1 MTEQNSNYDREIDIY
16 NRTFDVDLDEDIKL
30 FNGDCFDKINAIDEK
45 SIDLVLT
52 DPPYWHKK
60 SPGKPY
66 SERTQSNTSSRFAN
80 SILYNQDCEMM
91 KKMSDFTNIE
101 IWSFLDEI
109 KRVMKIMNAY
119 IFCNETQLPYYCMW
133 SEKNKLMFSVL
144 VWEKPLSIIN
154 KNRFS
159 QNTEY
164 IVRIYDYG
172 TALRKSNPSDF
183 YGRVFH
189 DKPVR
194 DKSHPTEK
202 PLSIC
207 EKIIKLSSNIGDV
220 ILDPF
225 MGSGTTGV
233 AAIKNKRKFIGMEI
247 DESFFFIA
255 KRKIEERT
263 CQLSLF

>member
-1 MTEQNSNYDREIDIY
+1 MDEREIEIY
-16 NRTFDVDLDEDIKL
+16 NSTYETEKDQNVKL
-30 FNGDCFDKINAIDEK
+30 FLGDCFDKINAVDEN
-45 SIDLVLT
+45 SVDLILT

-66 SERTQSNTSSRFAN
+66 SERKQSNTKSRFVT
-80 SILYNQDCEMM
+80 SELYNQDCEMM
-91 KKMSDFTNIE
+91 KGMSDFNDIE
-101 IWSFLDEI
+101 IRSFLCEI

-133 SEKNKLMFSVL
+133 AEENKLMFSVL

-172 TALRKSNPSDF
+172 TGLNKENPSEF
-183 YGRVFH
+183 YNRVFH
-189 DKPVR
+189 DLPVTN
-194 DKSHPTEK
+194 KNHPTEK
-202 PLSIC
+202 PVLIC
-207 EKIIKLSSNIGDV
+207 DKIILLNTKENDV

-233 AAIKNKRKFIGMEI
+233 SAVKNKRKFLGIEKN
-247 DESFFFIA
+247 ENFYKIA
-255 KRKIEERT
+255 SKRIKEET
-263 CQLSLF
+263 AQISLF